1 MCKTALATYPDG
13 SRAEHWADSV
23 YQRLTLDEQIG
34 QMLHLSIQV
43 NAENINDLYDAIINS
58 HPGAITIE
66 EGSPL
71 AIAQLVERLRKNSKL
86 PPKIALSS
94 QHQRFGPSVDSVMYS
109 PNVHTLSMIDGE
121 DMLYK
126 LSRQIAPQYHTF
138 HAAVRA
144 DPYFEVEIG
153 TRRSD
158 FRFPVEG
165 VENRKGRW
173 IMKHM
178 MAGLQQSGV
187 ASTGSVTID
196 YDSPKDFAQHIK
208 AELFTDQWLTGFNLQ
223 TDLWQVFNQEPS
235 MLMLRGLTGLS
246 ADDAVSVRK
255 RIIEPLIY
263 KNLSFRGV
271 LVGVPAA
278 PAAENVEA
286 YANFLK
292 AGADAVLVEDDYEQ
306 AFLALRFALDSR
318 FLRSAEM
325 EMKAKNV
332 LKSRYASLAMDT
344 LPLLQNN
351 LMKRLASPQLNA
363 INHQAYAQAI
373 QLLRNY
379 GDLLP
384 IEKLSNVSFASL
396 SIGSSHL
403 SVFQEALE
411 KYAPF
416 VHFIIPDLQHH
427 ADELEMLE
435 TQLKAF
441 DHVVVDW
448 HLHDAPLSDELVAML
463 KRLNEETNIVL
474 TTFGDTKMPQ
484 QLISLPRQLLA
495 AEDNL
500 YNQRIAPQIIFGAL
514 HKESKIS
521 PSPYNYPR
529 FARSSTFRDL
539 RRIAYSPPE
548 LQAMDGETL
557 NRIDKIAQE
566 SVAAGAFPGCQILV
580 VRNGA
585 VVYEKNFGYYTYDS
599 VMPVTDRSLYDL
611 ASVTKVVSTTQALM
625 HLYDAGK
632 YRLDEKISTYLP
644 ELKGTNKEDLVVS
657 DILTHQSGLRP
668 FFPFWKNTVE
678 MKDNTIQYY
687 TDYPDGLHHNPVAFG
702 MYASEGLKD
711 SLWHWTIDTRL
722 RTKSRYEKEFGYKY
736 SDLGF
741 YLLQMLVE
749 RVSGQ
754 SLDQYMDSVFYSS
767 LGVSTMTY
775 NPLCRFP
782 MNRMVPTELDNDF
795 RHLLVW
801 GTVHDQIAAMY
812 GGVSGHAG
820 LFSNAQ
826 DLAKVL
832 QMNLQGGKYGGIR
845 YIDPETID
853 LFTRQQSGTSRRGL
867 GWDKPE
873 RNEEFSHTSRFASAQ
888 TYGHL
893 GFTGTA
899 VWVDPTFNLIYVFL
913 SNRIHPSINN
923 AKLADYNIRKRIH
936 DVIYESIWNFE
947 KYN

>member
-1 MCKTALATYPDG
+1 
-13 SRAEHWADSV
+13 
-23 YQRLTLDEQIG
+23 
-34 QMLHLSIQV
+34 
-43 NAENINDLYDAIINS
+43 
-58 HPGAITIE
+58 
-66 EGSPL
+66 
-71 AIAQLVERLRKNSKL
+71 
-86 PPKIALSS
+86 
-94 QHQRFGPSVDSVMYS
+94 
-109 PNVHTLSMIDGE
+109 
-121 DMLYK
+121 
-126 LSRQIAPQYHTF
+126 
-138 HAAVRA
+138 
-144 DPYFEVEIG
+144 
-153 TRRSD
+153 
-158 FRFPVEG
+158 
-165 VENRKGRW
+165 
-173 IMKHM
+173 
-178 MAGLQQSGV
+178 
-187 ASTGSVTID
+187 
-196 YDSPKDFAQHIK
+196 
-208 AELFTDQWLTGFNLQ
+208 
-223 TDLWQVFNQEPS
+223 
-235 MLMLRGLTGLS
+235 
-246 ADDAVSVRK
+246 
-255 RIIEPLIY
+255 
-263 KNLSFRGV
+263 
-271 LVGVPAA
+271 
-278 PAAENVEA
+278 
-286 YANFLK
+286 
-292 AGADAVLVEDDYEQ
+292 
-306 AFLALRFALDSR
+306 
-318 FLRSAEM
+318 
-325 EMKAKNV
+325 
-332 LKSRYASLAMDT
+332 
-344 LPLLQNN
+344 
-351 LMKRLASPQLNA
+351 
-363 INHQAYAQAI
+363 
-373 QLLRNY
+373 
-379 GDLLP
+379 
-384 IEKLSNVSFASL
+384 
-396 SIGSSHL
+396 
-403 SVFQEALE
+403 
-411 KYAPF
+411 
-416 VHFIIPDLQHH
+416 
-427 ADELEMLE
+427 
-435 TQLKAF
+435 
-441 DHVVVDW
+441 
-448 HLHDAPLSDELVAML
+448 
-463 KRLNEETNIVL
+463 
-474 TTFGDTKMPQ
+474 
-484 QLISLPRQLLA
+484 
-495 AEDNL
+495 
-500 YNQRIAPQIIFGAL
+500 
-514 HKESKIS
+514 
-521 PSPYNYPR
+521 
-529 FARSSTFRDL
+529 
-539 RRIAYSPPE
+539 
-548 LQAMDGETL
+548 
-557 NRIDKIAQE
+557 
-566 SVAAGAFPGCQILV
+566 
-580 VRNGA
+580 
-585 VVYEKNFGYYTYDS
+585 
-599 VMPVTDRSLYDL
+599 
-611 ASVTKVVSTTQALM
+611 
-625 HLYDAGK
+625 
-632 YRLDEKISTYLP
+632 
-644 ELKGTNKEDLVVS
+644 VVS